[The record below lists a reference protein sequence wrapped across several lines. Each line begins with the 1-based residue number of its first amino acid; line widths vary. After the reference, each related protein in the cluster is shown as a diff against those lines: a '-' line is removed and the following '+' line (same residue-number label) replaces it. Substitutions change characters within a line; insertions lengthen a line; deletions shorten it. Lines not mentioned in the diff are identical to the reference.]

1 MLIRFFLV
9 IIIFTS
15 LTVLGQPS
23 PWFHV
28 ESWLPYRNRE
38 MDYSFLPF
46 AFSRLRSAQSP
57 YIVVFLDGEIYFALI
72 RDIELFKSC
81 YFRVLM

>member
-1 MLIRFFLV
+1 MLISFFLV

-57 YIVVFLDGEIYFALI
+57 YIVVFLDGEIYFALVH
-72 RDIELFKSC
+72 ELLNFSN
-81 YFRVLM
+81 RVTFVY

>member
-1 MLIRFFLV
+1 MLISFFLV

-46 AFSRLRSAQSP
+46 AFSRLRSAQSH

-72 RDIELFKSC
+72 RELLNFST
-81 YFRVLM
+81 RVTFVY